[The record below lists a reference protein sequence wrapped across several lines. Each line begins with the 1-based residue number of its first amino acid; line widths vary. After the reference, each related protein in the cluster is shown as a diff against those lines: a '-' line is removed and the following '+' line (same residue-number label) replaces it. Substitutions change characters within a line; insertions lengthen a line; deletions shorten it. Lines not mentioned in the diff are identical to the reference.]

1 MVEWQSKRKR
11 AGRDVE
17 IAMSGVPTLPN
28 PAIHFLPS
36 RRPPDYAPLDTLNL
50 TIGRTNFLRV
60 TCHLP
65 SNPMAFELILV
76 SSRWDRKY
84 RKFNIELWILWI
96 FECLICN
103 LYISRRNDENLSG
116 YISYSF
122 HLITYFPFAVVS
134 ATFHLVRLY
143 SFSGHVSR
151 LCTRLNSSR
160 NISERPLNVY
170 HY

>member
-1 MVEWQSKRKR
+1 MVDVEWQSKRKR

-84 RKFNIELWILWI
+84 RKFNQNCEYYEFSNEFDLQFIYIAKEWWKPFWLYFI
-96 FECLICN
+96 FLSSYNIFPLRSC
-103 LYISRRNDENLSG
+103 ISNVPSCTPLFFLRPRV
-116 YISYSF
+116 
-122 HLITYFPFAVVS
+122 A
-134 ATFHLVRLY
+134 LVY
-143 SFSGHVSR
+143 A
-151 LCTRLNSSR
+151 
-160 NISERPLNVY
+160 P
-170 HY
+170 